1 MVHLLRRHNMAIAT
15 PPYLKL
21 LLTSHLV
28 VIDAVQELWMLD
40 EVCMECLDV
49 IHKLLAEHE
58 ADELILV
65 KVAFGSLF

>member
-15 PPYLKL
+15 PPHLKL

-49 IHKLLAEHE
+49 IH
-58 ADELILV
+58 
-65 KVAFGSLF
+65 